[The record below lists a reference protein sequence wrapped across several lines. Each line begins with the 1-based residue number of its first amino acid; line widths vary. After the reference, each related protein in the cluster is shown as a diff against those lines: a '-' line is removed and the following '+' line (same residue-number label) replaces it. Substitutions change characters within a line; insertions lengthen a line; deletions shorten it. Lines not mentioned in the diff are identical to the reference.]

1 VALLLMGYNLVTQL
15 FPAAAL
21 SFLHRNPA
29 TKQGAFC
36 GVLAGVVT
44 VAVITVTKSTIGDI
58 LPFLPESLQDL
69 NVGFAA
75 LIVNLGVMALVSLVT
90 RKAPVLAPSGT

>member
-1 VALLLMGYNLVTQL
+1 M
-15 FPAAAL
+15 AL
-21 SFLHRNPA
+21 SFLRQNPA

-44 VAVITVTKSTIGDI
+44 VALITLTKSTIADI
-58 LPFLPESLQDL
+58 LPFLPDALQDL
-69 NVGFAA
+69 NVGFVA